1 MRATSRSGEPPMM
14 RPIVYDA
21 THLVSRGSAI
31 GSAGIGGVD
40 LSYARHFTAHPR
52 FACGAHYGYP
62 LPHIFSRERIAAL
75 LAEIAPA
82 DDDGW
87 PALRAWLLGEED
99 ASPTGRRAARGSRLG
114 DLWRQARRR
123 LANDSPHVVP
133 QSAIYLVIAQHACE
147 FPLLFDWLT
156 RRPDVRPVFFVHDL
170 LPLDRPEF
178 FRPGYERLFRRRL
191 DTILRHGCALIT
203 TTHVVA
209 ERLQREIL
217 SRKAP
222 AIPIHV
228 QPLASSLGLASA
240 ADHDGALAESSYF
253 VAVSTLEPR
262 KNHLL
267 LLNVW
272 RALAA
277 AGAACPK
284 LVLVGGDGWENE
296 QTLDML
302 RRCDALRRN
311 VRRVHGLSAP
321 SLRRLIANADALLMP
336 SFAEGYGLPVVEAL
350 SLQTPAIVSD
360 IPVFREIAQE
370 RALFLSPIDGIGWKE
385 AILAFADRRGPRRLA
400 AVDLAR
406 AFVAPQMTSY
416 FVGIERFLDGL

>member
-1 MRATSRSGEPPMM
+1 MQ
-14 RPIVYDA
+14 RPIVYDV

-31 GSAGIGGVD
+31 GAAGIGGVD
-40 LSYARHFTAHPR
+40 LSYARHFAAHSR
-52 FACGAHYGYP
+52 FACGVHYGYP
-62 LPHIFSRERIAAL
+62 RPHIFSRERVAAL

-82 DDDGW
+82 EDAGADDGW
-87 PALRAWLLGEED
+87 PALRAWLLGTNETPI
-99 ASPTGRRAARGSRLG
+99 APRAAARGSRFG
-114 DLWRQARRR
+114 ELWRQTRRR
-123 LANDSPHVVP
+123 LANDAPRVVP
-133 QSAIYLVIAQHACE
+133 PSAIYLDIAQHACE

-191 DTILRHGCALIT
+191 DTILRHACALIT

-209 ERLQREIL
+209 ERLRREFSARDTRPL
-217 SRKAP
+217 
-222 AIPIHV
+222 PIHV
-228 QPLASSLGLASA
+228 QPLASSLGLEST

-272 RALAA
+272 RVLATS
-277 AGAACPK
+277 GAPCPK
-284 LVLVGGDGWENE
+284 LVLVGGEGWENE

-302 RRCDALRRN
+302 RRCDALRRH
-311 VRRVHGLSAP
+311 VRHVHGLSP
-321 SLRRLIANADALLMP
+321 QSLRRLVANADALLMP

-350 SLQTPAIVSD
+350 SLRTPAIVSD
-360 IPVFREIAQE
+360 IPAFREIAQG
-370 RALFLSPIDGIGWKE
+370 RAVYLSPIDGKGWKE
-385 AILAFADRRGPRRLA
+385 AILAVADRRGPRRLA
-400 AVDLAR
+400 AVAAAR
-406 AFVAPQMTSY
+406 DFVAPRATSY
-416 FVGIERFLDGL
+416 FAGIEAFLDSL